1 MPGRIAIV
9 LRVAVFADPQTGT
22 LQVSN
27 LDTMAPLEVEPLSF
41 VLTLEREAD
50 VTFSRGQIRS
60 LDGAVSYP
68 IQSSAAM
75 FEALSQYVARA
86 GRAP

>member
-9 LRVAVFADPQTGT
+9 LRIAVFADSLTGA

-27 LDTMAPLEVEPLSF
+27 LDTMAPLEVEPLAL

-60 LDGAVSYP
+60 LDGSVSYP

-75 FEALSQYVARA
+75 FEALSAYVARA
-86 GRAP
+86 ERSG